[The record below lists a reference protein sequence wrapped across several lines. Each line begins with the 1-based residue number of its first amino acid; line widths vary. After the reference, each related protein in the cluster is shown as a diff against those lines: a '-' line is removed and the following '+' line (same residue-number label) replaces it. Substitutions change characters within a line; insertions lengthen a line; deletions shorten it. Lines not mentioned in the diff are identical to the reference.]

1 MKNDNSSGVVRSP
14 GILRHLIEFIKYY
27 PDILDGNICDQ
38 IVSELQEIDLNND
51 LVADSTRKNGDKDGM
66 SFLYSININDKEHSS
81 FFPYL
86 VDAITKG
93 KNRYLEEQP
102 KYSRLY
108 KFASGETYGIYEDIG
123 NKLLIQYY
131 PTGVN
136 MSTHIDTGVRN
147 YMKNN
152 LKIDTEHCHSQL
164 SCLLYLNDDYEG
176 GEFVVADQEY
186 KTTKGSIIFFP
197 SSFMFPHMVNKV
209 TKGER
214 WSCAGW
220 LR

>member
-1 MKNDNSSGVVRSP
+1 MNDLRGFEP
-14 GILRHLIEFIKYY
+14 GRHIIDFIKYY
-27 PDILDGNICDQ
+27 PDILDGDICDQ
-38 IVSELQEIDLNND
+38 VVSEFQEIDLVYD
-51 LVADSTRKNGDKDGM
+51 LVTDSTRKNGDKNGM
-66 SFLYSININDKEHSS
+66 SFLYSILINDKEHSP

-102 KYSRLY
+102 KYSRRY
-108 KFASGETYGIYEDIG
+108 KRAAGETYGIYEDIG
-123 NKLLIQYY
+123 GKLLIQHY
-131 PTGVN
+131 PTGGN
-136 MSTHIDTGVRN
+136 MFGHIDTN
-147 YMKNN
+147 ADQKYMKDN
-152 LKIDTEHCHSQL
+152 LKIDTEYYHSQL

-197 SSFMFPHMVNKV
+197 SSFMYPHMVKKV